1 MRTIG
6 SGGFRSMYHLL
17 DRIFYNLFVL
27 RLQINSTKTIFGY
40 LGTYKKGIDI
50 EYNMKIER
58 YMIRFVSRYIQIDT
72 ILILGRFS
80 IKTMFEIIQIKN
92 HSPMCVFV
100 FLSFTNC
107 TKIGVDLKP
116 LSSHLLSTYMKVNS
130 YQNIP
135 FGSSC
140 FLHVYAHNPKT
151 FSFPIFSSFS
161 LKLFFTPDE
170 RH

>member
-1 MRTIG
+1 
-6 SGGFRSMYHLL
+6 MYHLL

-50 EYNMKIER
+50 EYNMKIYYYGTER
-58 YMIRFVSRYIQIDT
+58 QMIRFVSRYIEIDT

-140 FLHVYAHNPKT
+140 FLHVYVHNPKT
-151 FSFPIFSSFS
+151 FSFPFFSSFS